1 MRSLVP
7 GRRQEMF
14 RQFLI
19 ILASVA
25 AALSAANLGGPG
37 GGP

>member
-1 MRSLVP
+1 MSDREEGGQAML
-7 GRRQEMF
+7 RQVF
-14 RQFLI
+14 I

-25 AALSAANLGGPG
+25 AALSAANFGGPG